1 MSQNKTVVPGM
12 EGNQRR
18 NDSADFYAR
27 DRRARSASQGTVVP
41 GMRQHVENG
50 QPGGTNSQDSLSS
63 RPQTGK
69 PLLGFLFSISK
80 QGIGEYWPLYLGPN
94 TIGSSP
100 ACDICL
106 REATVSSQ
114 HAVLMVRKLKNPDK
128 TIASLEDTH
137 STNGT
142 MLNGKSLSFTQV
154 ECNNGDIITVGESY
168 ELVIFLIDIKALGL
182 KVAENF
188 LPIGEFDEDEGY
200 EDPYA
205 PRYTR
210 PGEDELPYPPH
221 FANQQDPYG
230 NRGGQGYADGTVGMD
245 GNRVNP
251 GGTVG
256 M

>member
-1 MSQNKTVVPGM
+1 M
-12 EGNQRR
+12 
-18 NDSADFYAR
+18 
-27 DRRARSASQGTVVP
+27 
-41 GMRQHVENG
+41 
-50 QPGGTNSQDSLSS
+50 
-63 RPQTGK
+63 
-69 PLLGFLFSISK
+69 
-80 QGIGEYWPLYLGPN
+80 
-94 TIGSSP
+94 
-100 ACDICL
+100 
-106 REATVSSQ
+106 
-114 HAVLMVRKLKNPDK
+114 
-128 TIASLEDTH
+128 
-137 STNGT
+137 
-142 MLNGKSLSFTQV
+142 
-154 ECNNGDIITVGESY
+154 
-168 ELVIFLIDIKALGL
+168 IDIKALGL